1 VEFFLSVIARI
12 FENKQLQVFNKFV
25 CLDIKM
31 KLYNEGEEHPKVVD
45 ITKMMLGC
53 SSSNI
58 GN

>member
-1 VEFFLSVIARI
+1 VL
-12 FENKQLQVFNKFV
+12 NKFV